1 MRNKLKIIIPIT
13 LVVIIAA
20 IAAGIFLFVGKDK
33 NNIEVSELQFGLEWG
48 TDRAEV
54 EKKLNEAGC
63 EKENVLKDESGL
75 KNPPLFYKINDFAG
89 IEEADVRAMIMFDDG
104 KLTTICYVA
113 NIKDEIEG
121 TTGLSEDVVSDIK
134 EKYEDAL
141 NDTFGKSISGEE
153 MGYEEDSRY
162 WMTDKTIISVSTSF
176 NKLYID
182 YSHKNEY
189 KKSDPGLVEM
199 LEKLLS

>member
-89 IEEADVRAMIMFDDG
+89 IEEADVDENIIGLRNILVVATCLQMFASVHALAMRANYYFIPFVPVLMSKISAKSG
-104 KLTTICYVA
+104 VIAEKNTVKLINGALILFYIVYFFYIAYTGEDTL
-113 NIKDEIEG
+113 EIFPYE
-121 TTGLSEDVVSDIK
+121 TYWSELS
-134 EKYEDAL
+134 
-141 NDTFGKSISGEE
+141 
-153 MGYEEDSRY
+153 
-162 WMTDKTIISVSTSF
+162 
-176 NKLYID
+176 
-182 YSHKNEY
+182 
-189 KKSDPGLVEM
+189 
-199 LEKLLS
+199 